1 MDVTGLEAI
10 SAHNGW
16 SIAAVGVTIVFT
28 GLTMLCIILSQLYK
42 VLDFWERRD
51 AFFQRMKR
59 RGATDDIPQITVS
72 PDMKETVR
80 QYQMLAHRLGEPFA
94 LPKLLDLAQKCG
106 LVNPHSTINRLLKQE
121 IIVPDGEGYFRWH
134 QSISN

>member
-42 VLDFWERRD
+42 VLDFWERRGE
-51 AFFQRMKR
+51 FFQRMKR
-59 RGATDDIPQITVS
+59 RGAADDIPRITVS

-80 QYQMLAHRLGEPFA
+80 QYRMLANRLGEPFA

-106 LVNPHSTINRLLKQE
+106 LVNPHSTVNRFLKQE
-121 IIVPDGEGYFRWH
+121 IIVPDGEGYYHWH
-134 QSISN
+134 QSISS